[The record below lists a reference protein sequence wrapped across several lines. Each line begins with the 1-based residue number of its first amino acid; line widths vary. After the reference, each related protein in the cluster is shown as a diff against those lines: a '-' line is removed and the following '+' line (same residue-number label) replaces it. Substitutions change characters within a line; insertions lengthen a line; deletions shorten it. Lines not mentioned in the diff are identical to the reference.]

1 MNPDEVTALF
11 TRRDGQYLFARWGRA
26 IVPVVFGVTDET
38 LAVFKAA
45 ITAVVAMAGHEMA
58 EADPELGA
66 NLMVFFCRDWSE
78 LSGVPNLD
86 HLIPGLAALCDRLFV
101 ADANQYRIFRFD
113 AAGAIKAAFV
123 LLRMDAHLSA
133 VPADVLALSQA
144 VQIIV
149 LWSDCAFEGRSP
161 LVDAGM
167 GAQLRPEIGALIRAS
182 YAPVL
187 PAMARDPS
195 HALRLVA
202 RLGAH

>member
-1 MNPDEVTALF
+1 VTVDEVTALF

-26 IVPVVFGVTDET
+26 IVPVVFGVKDET

-66 NLMVFFCRDWSE
+66 NLMVFFCRDWAE
-78 LSGVPNLD
+78 LRGVPNLD
-86 HLIPGLAALCDRLFV
+86 RLIPGLDALCDRLAD

-113 AAGAIKAAFV
+113 TAGAIKAAFV
-123 LLRMDAHLSA
+123 LLRMDAHLLP

-161 LVDAGM
+161 LVGAGT
-167 GAQLRPEIGALIRAS
+167 GAQLRSEIGALIRAS

-187 PAMARDPS
+187 SPMARDPS
-195 HALRLVA
+195 HALRLFA
-202 RLGAH
+202 RLGSH